1 MRLYDKHNDLIW
13 LPDKYNA
20 FRDFW
25 YADIPNH
32 TFHLSLFYLK
42 HSSVKKMSLSPE
54 NQIKIICAIG
64 YYSAIKWIKIMLHG
78 KTICKIVYY
87 IITLLWILWKKK
99 FLERERTHPMVAL
112 GRGCLWSWIKNK
124 YNGKPC
130 HRNTSSLDCFNV
142 YTTLWVD

>member
-20 FRDFW
+20 FWDFW

-42 HSSVKKMSLSPE
+42 HSSLKKMSLSTE

-64 YYSAIKWIKIMLHG
+64 YYSAIKMDKN
-78 KTICKIVYY
+78 Y
-87 IITLLWILWKKK
+87 
-99 FLERERTHPMVAL
+99 A
-112 GRGCLWSWIKNK
+112 LWSL
-124 YNGKPC
+124 C
-130 HRNTSSLDCFNV
+130 SSKKGTDLINMYYYV
-142 YTTLWVD
+142 Q